1 MSNMHGKKHS
11 YFFSLVAIVLVLSI
25 ATPISAYAAV
35 PDTMEPLAS
44 DYLVS
49 YTSYIGPVGGGKV
62 QVWFRVTGTDY
73 MTDIGVLTI
82 RLYESTDNVNWYWV
96 DTFLHDDYSN
106 MLSHN
111 DSHHMSYVEYQGVA
125 GRYYKALVTIWA
137 GNGTSGDTRYMWTTV
152 KQAT

>member
-1 MSNMHGKKHS
+1 MYRNKYAALLS
-11 YFFSLVAIVLVLSI
+11 VIAVVLVLSFVM
-25 ATPISAYAAV
+25 PISSYAAV
-35 PDTMEPLAS
+35 PDTVEPLAS

-62 QVWFRVTGTDY
+62 QVWFRVTGKGY
-73 MTDIGVLTI
+73 MADIGALSVM
-82 RLYESTDNVNWYWV
+82 LYESTDNVNWTRV
-96 DTFLHDDYSN
+96 KSFLYEDYSN

-125 GRYYKALVTIWA
+125 GRYYKAYVGIWV
-137 GNGTSGDTRYMWTTV
+137 GDETTGDSRYMWTTV